1 MAAPTST
8 PNPSRRATLCVLA
21 GAPLAAIVGVPPAL
35 VAADPIFAVIE
46 RHKVAEAAFA
56 ATLGLIDEV
65 RASEEGREVTQA
77 NRDTY
82 EAADQASE
90 DILAELLAG
99 VPVSTAGFRAALE
112 YIINLDD
119 GYHLAAFA
127 PTLLKSPLLAA

>member
-1 MAAPTST
+1 MAAPSDVT
-8 PNPSRRATLCVLA
+8 NLSRRATLCALTV
-21 GAPLAAIVGVPPAL
+21 APLAAIVGVEAVL
-35 VAADPIFAVIE
+35 AADPIFAVIE

-90 DILAELLAG
+90 DILAELLEAI
-99 VPVSTAGFRAALE
+99 PVSGAGARAALE
-112 YIINLDD
+112 YLINLDD

>member
-1 MAAPTST
+1 MAAPSDVT
-8 PNPSRRATLCVLA
+8 NLSRRATLCALTV
-21 GAPLAAIVGVPPAL
+21 APLAAIVGVEAVL
-35 VAADPIFAVIE
+35 AADPIFAVIE

-56 ATLGLIDEV
+56 ATLSLIDEV

-77 NRDTY
+77 NRDTC

-90 DILAELLAG
+90 DILAELLASA
-99 VPVSTAGFRAALE
+99 PVSTAGFRAALE

-119 GYHLAAFA
+119 GYHLTAFA